1 MPLVHSLFDK
11 CQRLTSSQPQIKSTI
26 SEVVLLVSDCLTISS
41 FFLSSETPTATDQVA
56 SDHVTELTKLRE
68 EVKLLDVVITA

>member
-1 MPLVHSLFDK
+1 M
-11 CQRLTSSQPQIKSTI
+11 
-26 SEVVLLVSDCLTISS
+26 SS

-68 EVKLLDVVITA
+68 EVNLLDVVITA